1 MIDGEAEDKYQ
12 SRNGN
17 RKFSLSWRR
26 EGRMGRWDGGEE
38 QEWLEMAVHRWNTP
52 GDCAT
57 LTPAQ

>member
-26 EGRMGRWDGGEE
+26 EGRMGRWDAGEE
-38 QEWLEMAVHRWNTP
+38 QEVI
-52 GDCAT
+52 
-57 LTPAQ
+57 AQLWPLLIDAGSQ